1 MGTSVIITL
10 LLLVAIAYYLY
21 YKTNYFKSE
30 PKNLTIDDKFNIKKQ
45 EREKELNKLLDKIS
59 ASGIDSLSQ
68 KEKDRLKE
76 LSR

>member
-1 MGTSVIITL
+1 MGTSVIITI
-10 LLLVAIAYYLY
+10 LLLVAIAYFLY
-21 YKTNYFKSE
+21 NKTTYFKSE
-30 PKNLTIDDKFNIKKQ
+30 PKNLTIDEKFNIKKQ
-45 EREKELNKLLDKIS
+45 EKERELNKLLDKIS

>member
-21 YKTNYFKSE
+21 NKTNYFKSE

>member
-1 MGTSVIITL
+1 MGTYVIITL

-21 YKTNYFKSE
+21 NKTNNIKSE

-59 ASGIDSLSQ
+59 ASGMDSLSQ
-68 KEKDRLKE
+68 KEKDRLKD

>member
-10 LLLVAIAYYLY
+10 LLLVAIAYYFY
-21 YKTNYFKSE
+21 NKTNYFKSE

-59 ASGIDSLSQ
+59 ASGMDSLSQ